1 MVLGEEE
8 NNRDQLIP
16 ILLSFVLLLVSLPF
30 FAVIWGVRQQE
41 LLEIWSNF
49 QSGFELGAI
58 KLSPGLILGFL
69 IIFTVVLLL

>member
-8 NNRDQLIP
+8 DNR
-16 ILLSFVLLLVSLPF
+16 STYSNSVVFFLLLVSLH

-49 QSGFELGAI
+49 Q
-58 KLSPGLILGFL
+58 
-69 IIFTVVLLL
+69 VVLSLDD